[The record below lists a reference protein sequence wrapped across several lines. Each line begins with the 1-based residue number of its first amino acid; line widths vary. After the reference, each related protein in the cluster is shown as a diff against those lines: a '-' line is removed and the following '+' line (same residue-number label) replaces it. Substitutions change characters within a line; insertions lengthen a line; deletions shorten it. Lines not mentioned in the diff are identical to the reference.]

1 MPHAIQE
8 AVGRLEPAVDVRV
21 MGEPGSPPLE
31 AEDPDLLAWI
41 EREGRI
47 LDTRNRRSM
56 TTHFAAILESG
67 GHVPRILMVGEDF
80 SVAQLSEDLLLIWG
94 ASEAEERRDR
104 LVYLP
109 LVSR

>member
-1 MPHAIQE
+1 MPHAVRE
-8 AVGRLEPAVDVRV
+8 AVGRLEPAVDVQV
-21 MGEPGSPPLE
+21 MGEPGSPSLE

-47 LDTRNRRSM
+47 LVTRNRRSM
-56 TTHFAAILESG
+56 PTHFAALLEAG
-67 GHVPRILMVGEDF
+67 GHVPGILMVGEDF

>member
-1 MPHAIQE
+1 MSRARSLLDENMPHAVRE

-21 MGEPGSPPLE
+21 
-31 AEDPDLLAWI
+31 
-41 EREGRI
+41 
-47 LDTRNRRSM
+47 
-56 TTHFAAILESG
+56 
-67 GHVPRILMVGEDF
+67 MVGEDF

-94 ASEAEERRDR
+94 ASEAEKWRDR